1 MTSNTKQLRAVF
13 LAALMVLSV
22 FAGTVAFAGS
32 AAAVDQG
39 DSSIENF
46 SPDNIDEG
54 TQATHEFEV
63 TYANYEDDGSSG
75 SLTVNLPSAVTA
87 NAYNVTVTNTDN
99 STEILSDSADSLS
112 KGSLSVDLNNKTGGT
127 ANISVTGNVTVTAG
141 SVGSQT
147 PASVWFNLTDAS
159 SNDANLDTT
168 VTVNNVGSQSG
179 QPEYLES
186 VHWDNFSNDGN
197 TQLEI
202 AFSEEMNLNTVEDNT
217 MVYLDEKPLGE
228 LGSLATVTDNDDG
241 RVVANFSGDDIYTGD
256 LEIRLN
262 GSVEDVNGEALDN
275 TGNKTVDIA
284 AVTAKSGSKNAY
296 KGSMAAVVAP
306 STNTDIEV
314 EASGDEDFS
323 YFQSGSTGTN
333 SQVYLFNTEGRDVG
347 QYNASI
353 GSNADAVEINVRD
366 LGLEV
371 SVEDL
376 NVTNEDLIE
385 GTVSANAG
393 DRPITVELLDSDGD
407 VVDADGS
414 TIAARLTG
422 QAEYEYEFNAS
433 EDKLDLDEGNYTV
446 LATDNQSGVEAE
458 SSSIVVSDAGE
469 GRADIGGSGI
479 ITDERGDVVNI
490 TITLQN
496 TDYATLTLG
505 SEDVGYRSNVT
516 VEDENGDG
524 EVNLL
529 FNTWA
534 ATNAPSNLGEGGGVV
549 YDVPNLEDD
558 DDSITDATIEEGVNS
573 LLESGEYDLE
583 VRAGQDETDDSQGVG
598 TLTLEERNTTAV
610 NTWTA
615 PSGSTLEDTDDV
627 YEAVGNN
634 NLTQTNTVAY
644 GDLAVHQVEASGLE
658 GLLEA
663 QGTDDVTTAFYNNNG
678 SEYTLTVEQ
687 VDPGANRDPYALVLN
702 DTNSDVFADSEND
715 TYFVVYDTDS
725 KDIDT
730 TERSIE
736 NDHTLEANFT
746 VEEDEDNLADDR
758 QTVTDEYDL
767 VEGEHILDDPYN
779 VSASAE
785 QTIEG
790 ETTVAPGTEL
800 SLRVRSSGDTQPSFL
815 KTATVYVTENQTFSG
830 TFDFSE
836 QEVGDTYEITVRNGP
851 ADSETVD
858 GTVLESVE
866 TETEMTETDAPD
878 TATDAPDTA
887 TDAPDTATDAP
898 DTATEA
904 PGTDTEAPGTDT
916 GTSTGTPGFGVV
928 VAVTALLAAALLAVR
943 RD

>member
-32 AAAVDQG
+32 AAAVDSG
-39 DSSIENF
+39 TVDNF
-46 SPDNIDEG
+46 DPDNLDEG
-54 TQATHEFEV
+54 TQETHTFNV
-63 TYANYEDDGSSG
+63 SYANYDGG
-75 SLTVNLPSAVTA
+75 DGTDTVDINLPSS
-87 NAYNVTVTNTDN
+87 VTVDSYDVTVYNESNSSNIATASGSSPGTTD
-99 STEILSDSADSLS
+99 
-112 KGSLSVDLNNKTGGT
+112 LSVDFGQATTGSNNATIWVNG
-127 ANISVTGNVTVTAG
+127 TVTITAP
-141 SVGSQT
+141 SVDKDT
-147 PASVWFNLTDAS
+147 DANVWFNVSDATDGMVNKS
-159 SNDANLDTT
+159 QT
-168 VTVNNVGSQSG
+168 VTINDLGATSEN
-179 QPEYLES
+179 PRYLES
-186 VHWDNFSNDGN
+186 VHWDNFSSDNN
-197 TQLEI
+197 AQLEI
-202 AFSEEMNLNTVEDNT
+202 AFSEPVTGVNNIQWYV
-217 MVYLDEKPLGE
+217 DEKPMGT
-228 LGSLATVTDNDDG
+228 LGSADVSDNG
-241 RVVANFSGDDIYTGD
+241 RYVWNLSEVYTGD
-256 LEIRLN
+256 VEVKIPA
-262 GSVEDVNGEALDN
+262 SVEDLQSNDVSN
-275 TGNKTVDIA
+275 TGNKTVDVA
-284 AVTAKSGSKNAY
+284 PVTVKSGDVNAY
-296 KGSMAAVVAP
+296 KGSSVAVVADAP
-306 STNTDIEV
+306 DTDIEV
-314 EASGDEDFS
+314 EAGDDEDFT

-333 SQVYLFNTEGRDVG
+333 SQVYVFGTQNRDVG
-347 QYNASI
+347 QYNVSVA
-353 GSNADAVEINVRD
+353 GTADVAEINVRD

-371 SVEDL
+371 SVDDL
-376 NVTNEDLIE
+376 NVTNEDVIE

-393 DRPITVELLDSDGD
+393 ERPIEVELLDSDEDTVATIG
-407 VVDADGS
+407 AD
-414 TIAARLTG
+414 LTG
-422 QAEYEYEFNAS
+422 QAEYDYEFNAS
-433 EDKLDLDEGNYTV
+433 ELELDEDNYTV
-446 LATDNQSGVEAE
+446 LATDNQSGVDAE

-505 SEDVGYRSNVT
+505 SSDVGYRSNVT

-524 EVNLL
+524 QVNLL

-534 ATNAPSNLGEGGGVV
+534 ATNAGSIGNDGGNV

-558 DDSITDATIEEGVNS
+558 DDSITKASIEEGVNS

-583 VRAGQDETDDSQGVG
+583 VRAGQDSDDDSQGVG

-815 KTATVYVTENQTFSG
+815 KTATVYVTENRTFSG